1 MPSWQAAFAALQKVE
16 LREAYARMLIG
27 DSELPEASLARLR
40 QAGLLLLVEGEY
52 RVNESFYAETLE
64 AEQRQKPQG
73 LQRYLSLGKL
83 EGLPQNR
90 TDREALLR
98 LLCGRLFEPGKH
110 YSEAEVN
117 GLLEWSATMFR
128 GCAGRWWITTIWRGF
143 GMAPITGSANS
154 PHYLDQHVGDPQF
167 QIHPRPGAG
176 SAWS

>member
-1 MPSWQAAFAALQKVE
+1 
-16 LREAYARMLIG
+16 MLIG

-117 GLLEWSATMFR
+117 GLLRVVSDDVPGLRRAMVDYDYLAR
-128 GCAGRWWITTIWRGF
+128 VRD
-143 GMAPITGSANS
+143 GSDYWLSEFAAL
-154 PHYLDQHVGDPQF
+154 P
-167 QIHPRPGAG
+167 
-176 SAWS
+176 